1 MPDRHAL
8 DDDPSH
14 RTSALGHPVGAPQEG
29 NHMHPLMAYEV
40 AKLRMAERHEEA
52 ARERLANL
60 ARATGSDEEQE
71 ASVWRRWTL
80 RRLVG
85 RITLASARA

>member
-1 MPDRHAL
+1 
-8 DDDPSH
+8 
-14 RTSALGHPVGAPQEG
+14 
-29 NHMHPLMAYEV
+29 MHPLMAYEV

-52 ARERLANL
+52 SRERLAKL

-85 RITLASARA
+85 RITLANAGA